1 MRRGPKISQGLTLA
15 IPFALKRGHVMVF
28 MAALLNLAEF
38 LITGNG
44 LFVLVR
50 VRLARRIHAG
60 IVDIEAEFADA
71 ITGLRLIPRTGPVS
85 CELWLYSR
93 HGTLRHFRIEDA
105 RLVEIDCY
113 GTPLDQVKPVT
124 EPTLIPDKTGISSGP
139 ASAGT
144 VQGPASPVIDPK
156 SPIYRWLVKWNA
168 ARKAGESA
176 GPAGSSEL
184 KKILDTGKPGGAAKQ
199 NAGKKPARKKSEEA
213 SPDEPEKR
221 QGPEE
226 PVADEMPALPSETA
240 SSHGRP
246 SSGGNAGSPEHSGN
260 EPPSVPGRIGEEI

>member
-1 MRRGPKISQGLTLA
+1 MRRGPRISQGLTLA
-15 IPFALKRGHVMVF
+15 IPFALKRGYVMVF

-50 VRLARRIHAG
+50 VRLARRIHVG
-60 IVDIEAEFADA
+60 IADIEAEFADA
-71 ITGLRLIPRTGPVS
+71 IAGLRLIPRTGPVS

-93 HGTLRHFRIEDA
+93 HGTLRHFRVEDT

-124 EPTLIPDKTGISSGP
+124 EPTYTTDKTVISSGP

-144 VQGPASPVIDPK
+144 VQGPAAPVIDPK
-156 SPIYRWLVKWNA
+156 SPVYRWLVKWNT

-176 GPAGSSEL
+176 GLAGGSEL
-184 KKILDTGKPGGAAKQ
+184 KKILDTGKPGRAAKR
-199 NAGKKPARKKSEEA
+199 NAGKKPARKNTETAGTADPK
-213 SPDEPEKR
+213 KR
-221 QGPEE
+221 QGQEE
-226 PVADEMPALPSETA
+226 PVADETPALPSETA
-240 SSHGRP
+240 SSHGGP
-246 SSGGNAGSPEHSGN
+246 SPDGNTRSPEQSGN
-260 EPPSVPGRIGEEI
+260 EPPSVPERIHEEI